1 MSESGS
7 FQVPPSINTGL
18 MAMDRFP
25 AGAYRAN
32 LYVYDAFG
40 RIEWF
45 ALLPRSFVDGRYFT
59 IGRGDDCDITL
70 DDGAVSARHAF
81 IAAEDGELIIRDLRS
96 TNGTTVN
103 KIPLTEHVLTH
114 GDVIRMGASDIRFL
128 FSYRE
133 SPVHLV
139 LDFQRGPNAGKTVA
153 TFGASTNIG
162 RLNCAI
168 NLQGRGVAAQHVRV
182 DAFGAQ
188 LLYVVNLHP
197 GNEVLLNGE
206 RVERLA
212 PARQGDL
219 LTVGEHEI
227 RLRIADPSEL
237 IDAVPMGDGTLQV
250 AELTPGRGAEP
261 IARMSATDMRLVH
274 DHLASLPTPPPH
286 RPSRPLPEP
295 TKTAPP
301 PSMMP
306 PSLEPLAT
314 PPPRVSE
321 PIVLPSR
328 VPTPVARSPKP
339 TAPPSRLSTPLQ
351 QNLAHERPPG
361 RSPRRML
368 WAVILGPALLVGL
381 IVGAFVVRLPES
393 TRLDARLVVT
403 DAPRT
408 TVQWPAAGRIDRLHV
423 QAGQQV
429 VIDEPI
435 ADLTDLAVEQKLT
448 EIDAQIVALQSKSP
462 TAKRVRRPVPASVR
476 RRLREARAER
486 ESASIAAESARA
498 AFERRELSL
507 DKYTAA
513 KKRAERT
520 RRAVYAAQTALD
532 EARRRWVVRS
542 EGGLTPA
549 DTAQLKSLKAERARL
564 QGALKMT
571 VKSTLGGTI
580 LSLGLTTAP
589 QQQVAK
595 DTPLMIVQSGISERY
610 LRVDVPEPMLQSV
623 ESVGRGVLKADGV
636 RPTTLRLSRAEPKA
650 SADGSFPMR
659 VPVPP
664 IMRDVLRPDQALSVE
679 VTLPDR
685 RALFVLWD
693 RLFGE

>member
-1 MSESGS
+1 
-7 FQVPPSINTGL
+7 

-45 ALLPRSFVDGRYFT
+45 ALLPQSFANGRYFT

-70 DDGAVSARHAF
+70 DDGAVSSRHAF
-81 IAAEDGELIIRDLRS
+81 IAAEDGELIVRDLRS

-139 LDFQRGPNAGKTVA
+139 LDFKQGPNAGKTVA

-168 NLQGRGVAAQHVRV
+168 NLQGRGIATQHVRV

-197 GNEVLLNGE
+197 ENDVFLNGE

-227 RLRIADPSEL
+227 MLRIADPSEL
-237 IDAVPMGDGTLQV
+237 LDAVPMGDGTLQV
-250 AELTPGRGAEP
+250 AEDTVGHGAEP
-261 IARMSATDMRLVH
+261 IARMSATDMRLLSAH
-274 DHLASLPTPPPH
+274 IDPIDDAPAQPPKR
-286 RPSRPLPEP
+286 RPSQPLPEP
-295 TKTAPP
+295 AKTAPP

-306 PSLEPLAT
+306 PSLEPLHT
-314 PPPRVSE
+314 PPPRVSQ
-321 PIVLPSR
+321 PIKAQIAPGPPPR
-328 VPTPVARSPKP
+328 VS
-339 TAPPSRLSTPLQ
+339 SPLQ
-351 QNLAHERPPG
+351 QNLAHERPPERG
-361 RSPRRML
+361 KRRML
-368 WAVILGPALLVGL
+368 WAVVLGPALLVGL

-403 DAPRT
+403 EAPRT

-423 QAGQQV
+423 QSGQQV

-435 ADLTDLAVEQKLT
+435 ADLTDLTVEKKLQA
-448 EIDAQIVALQSKSP
+448 IDAKIVALQSKSP

-476 RRLREARAER
+476 RRLREAKEER
-486 ESASIAAESARA
+486 ESASIAAEAARA

-507 DKYTAA
+507 AQYNAA
-513 KKRAERT
+513 QKRAERT

-549 DTAQLKSLKAERARL
+549 DETELVALKAEKTRL

-571 VKSTLGGTI
+571 VKSTLSGTI
-580 LSLGLTTAP
+580 LSLGPTTAP
-589 QQQVAK
+589 QQEVAK
-595 DTPLMIVQSGISERY
+595 DSPLMVVQSGISERY
-610 LRVDVPEPMLQSV
+610 LRIDVPEPVLQSV
-623 ESVGRGVLKADGV
+623 ESVGKGVLKADGV
-636 RPTTLRLSRAEPKA
+636 RPINLRLSRAEPKA
-650 SADGSFPMR
+650 SKDGSFPMR

-664 IMRDVLRPDQALSVE
+664 LVRDVLRADQPLSVE
-679 VTLPDR
+679 VDLPDR

-693 RLFGE
+693 RLFGD